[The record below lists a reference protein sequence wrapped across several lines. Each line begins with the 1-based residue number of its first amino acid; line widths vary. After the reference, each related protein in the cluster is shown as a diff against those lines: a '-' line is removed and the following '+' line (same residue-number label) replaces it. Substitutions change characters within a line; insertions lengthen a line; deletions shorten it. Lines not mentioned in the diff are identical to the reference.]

1 MRAVVVVSVDLAAI
15 FVTVAVAVAV
25 TSAVAGADCVGKRF
39 SCVAATNTNYCCCI

>member
-15 FVTVAVAVAV
+15 FVAVAVAV

>member
-15 FVTVAVAVAV
+15 FVAVAV